1 MTDTG
6 KFNYGCKVSWEMV
19 SAGCDISLTGCAGL
33 VQPWASSFPWLTAAP
48 GFGTEHQQPQR
59 WEHSGVPTHNIG
71 TASAAW
77 TEICFPAAL
86 TACAVH
92 LYLQIHWCYI
102 WFFYSLT
109 FCFRIDQLFLFDMRN
124 CEGDIQQ
131 TRLLILQLQ
140 NYFRIRAIFNQNIR
154 LPSFFLNYY
163 FK

>member
-48 GFGTEHQQPQR
+48 GSGTEHQQPQR

-92 LYLQIHWCYI
+92 FYLQIHWCYI
-102 WFFYSLT
+102 WFFLLSY
-109 FCFRIDQLFLFDMRN
+109 FLFQNRPA
-124 CEGDIQQ
+124 I
-131 TRLLILQLQ
+131 LIWYEKLWGGHTANKASHTSTAKLLQ
-140 NYFRIRAIFNQNIR
+140 NSSHI
-154 LPSFFLNYY
+154 
-163 FK
+163 